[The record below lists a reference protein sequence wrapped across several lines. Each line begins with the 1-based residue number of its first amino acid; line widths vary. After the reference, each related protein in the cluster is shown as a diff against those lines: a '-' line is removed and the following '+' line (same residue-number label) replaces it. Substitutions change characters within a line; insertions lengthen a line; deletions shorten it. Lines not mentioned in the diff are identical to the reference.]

1 VHCNLATLLYYAFL
15 SGVVLFHV
23 ICFSSVVMAS
33 ELQTSTPVTMQ
44 HCENTPKSRASKGPR
59 PMLGS
64 DSSVDNELSY
74 LDLDTGRVLAA
85 SRQPEQMSTSA
96 YDAVMTKL
104 MAMEKGLA
112 QLEKLDKLDDIER
125 NVASMNAKLCS
136 LETRLSTNEKLTS
149 ELKDSVTVIS
159 EQYDSVLET
168 CKQTKTSHNTMK
180 TDIERTQSVN

>member
-1 VHCNLATLLYYAFL
+1 MLCNLATLLYYAFL

-23 ICFSSVVMAS
+23 ICFSSVVM
-33 ELQTSTPVTMQ
+33 T
-44 HCENTPKSRASKGPR
+44 
-59 PMLGS
+59 
-64 DSSVDNELSY
+64 
-74 LDLDTGRVLAA
+74 DTGRVLAA

-125 NVASMNAKLCS
+125 NVASMNAKLSS
-136 LETRLSTNEKLTS
+136 LETRLSTNEKLTN
-149 ELKDSVTVIS
+149 ELIDSVTVIS

>member
-1 VHCNLATLLYYAFL
+1 
-15 SGVVLFHV
+15 
-23 ICFSSVVMAS
+23 MAS
-33 ELQTSTPVTMQ
+33 VLQTSTPVTMQ
-44 HCENTPKSRASKGPR
+44 PCDNTPKSRASKRPR

-85 SRQPEQMSTSA
+85 SRQPEHMSTSA

-112 QLEKLDKLDDIER
+112 KLEKLDKLDDIER
-125 NVASMNAKLCS
+125 NVASLNAELSS
-136 LETRLSTNEKLTS
+136 LETRLSTNERLTS
-149 ELKDSVTVIS
+149 ELKDSVTFIS

-168 CKQTKTSHNTMK
+168 CKQTKANHNTMK
-180 TDIERTQSVN
+180 TDIERTLSVNEDLKRSVQKS